1 MTARSTDSREL
12 LWGRTLAL
20 VAVFLAVAAALAFG
34 LPNDDR
40 TALAR
45 PTIAEKLIL
54 LRAERA
60 ELQARADSLTRLE
73 LLQSFRAA
81 SLLFDALAA
90 RYEPERERPFDLL
103 PEARREVFARLDA
116 VNAALRSAIDR
127 PGAAGRAETVA
138 QAASGIPADLE
149 RMASVDL
156 SPVILS
162 YTPMFLAPRKPTGE
176 PALVPGP
183 PATPPPESASRD
195 PEEGKG
201 GAGASRDG
209 DDPAIEIE
217 ILGLRL
223 TAGQTAPVL
232 TIGSWRGEATVTPER
247 LRFVVPRSAL
257 PSDATHV
264 RFAAGSL
271 FLRHASRTLVFQVL
285 FASIPE
291 KPGAF
296 ALDQKVQSAVPESNT
311 LVSPEILAR
320 APAGQAR
327 TVRRCFDPPAG
338 WRFDKSKRRIVIV
351 ERLGWLDDIP
361 DETMNSG
368 SVEFVREDRPS
379 QICIAV
385 VAKAATKEASS
396 ATIGRF
402 EATLVR
408 DVAVDRVVRSG
419 IRSLGWNEPV
429 PVPFEPGMAEW
440 KLYVR
445 LFDEIDREF
454 EGKAGGAEVPS
465 GLSFLRIAI
474 DGEVSLTLEAD
485 TTGFR

>member
-73 LLQSFRAA
+73 LLRSFRAA

-116 VNAALRSAIDR
+116 VNTALRSAIDR
-127 PGAAGRAETVA
+127 PGAAGRAEAVS

-162 YTPMFLAPRKPTGE
+162 YTPMFLAPRKPTG
-176 PALVPGP
+176 
-183 PATPPPESASRD
+183 

-291 KPGAF
+291 KPAAF
-296 ALDQKVQSAVPESNT
+296 ALDQRVQSAVPESNT

-320 APAGQAR
+320 APAGQTR

-419 IRSLGWNEPV
+419 IRALGWNEPI